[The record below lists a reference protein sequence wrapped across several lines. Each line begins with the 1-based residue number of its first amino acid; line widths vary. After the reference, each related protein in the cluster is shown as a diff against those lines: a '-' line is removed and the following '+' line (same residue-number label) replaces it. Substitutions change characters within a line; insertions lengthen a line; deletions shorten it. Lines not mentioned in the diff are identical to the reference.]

1 MLSDVHRVV
10 PKGYYLA
17 IVSTIIETDAPHVEL
32 EPAFKLLGPRV
43 DTLMGIA
50 ELYEPIDEYQNG
62 IYLSK
67 SYDASSHFES
77 TTDDVKDI
85 YFRITGKPVELKKR
99 PTAEEEEALQ
109 GL

>member
-1 MLSDVHRVV
+1 
-10 PKGYYLA
+10 
-17 IVSTIIETDAPHVEL
+17 
-32 EPAFKLLGPRV
+32 
-43 DTLMGIA
+43 MGIA
-50 ELYEPIDEYQNG
+50 ELYEPIDDG
-62 IYLSK
+62 TKTDLLSK

-99 PTAEEEEALQ
+99 PTAEEEALQ